1 MPHSPPTW
9 LQHLRGQFIVFDGPD
24 GCGKTTQLDRFVQ
37 FTEMNGLSVCAVR
50 DPGGTEVGNQIR
62 QLLLTP
68 PHQEEMDVRC
78 EMLLFMASRAQLVTK
93 RIKPALD
100 AGKVV
105 LADRFVSSTLAY
117 QGAAGGLPQE
127 DILEVSRVAF
137 GNCLPRLF
145 IIFDVDTDTASA
157 RLAASPPKTTP
168 PLEFDVDGGTL
179 CPDRIEARGSNY
191 QKAVRQG
198 YLNQAAADP
207 DHYLIINASADADA
221 VFTKLLE
228 SLESKS
234 AMF

>member
-37 FTEMNGLSVCAVR
+37 FIEMSGLSVCAVR

-62 QLLLTP
+62 RILLAP
-68 PHQEEMDVRC
+68 SHQEEMDVRC
-78 EMLLFMASRAQLVTK
+78 EMLLFMASRAQLVAK

-117 QGAAGGLPQE
+117 QGDAGGLSQE
-127 DILEVSRVAF
+127 DILDVSRVAF
-137 GNCLPRLF
+137 GNCSPGLF
-145 IIFDVDTDTASA
+145 IIFDVDTDTASI
-157 RLAASPPKTTP
+157 RLTASPKKTTP
-168 PLEFDVDGGTL
+168 QLKSNVDGGTL
-179 CPDRIEARGSNY
+179 CPDRIEAKGSNY

-221 VFTKLLE
+221 VFAKLLE
-228 SLESKS
+228 SMESKS